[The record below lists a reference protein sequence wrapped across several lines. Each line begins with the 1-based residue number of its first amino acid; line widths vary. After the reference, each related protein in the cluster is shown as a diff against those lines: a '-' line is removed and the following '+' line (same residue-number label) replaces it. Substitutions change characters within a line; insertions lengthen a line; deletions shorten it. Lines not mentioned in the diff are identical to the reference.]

1 MSFWNIRVRKDGTAV
16 IVVTEQLGTKPTQVI
31 RAANKDLV
39 LTDNYLEVNNKG
51 QKLYL
56 PFSAVWYPKTPTP
69 YGILVAQGYLQKQPM
84 NLLNMLYELFSLI
97 LYNNNP
103 VTVNKLP
110 IDVQA
115 LFNKYQKIS
124 DKFDCVDFA
133 VIDNSIPLPY

>member
-56 PFSAVWYPKTPTP
+56 PFSAVWNPKTPTP

-133 VIDNSIPLPY
+133 VIGNLIPLPY

>member
-56 PFSAVWYPKTPTP
+56 PFSAVWYPKTPIP

-115 LFNKYQKIS
+115 LFDKYQKIS

-133 VIDNSIPLPY
+133 VIGNSIPLPY

>member
-16 IVVTEQLGTKPTQVI
+16 IVVTELLGIKPTQVI

-51 QKLYL
+51 RKLYL
-56 PFSAVWYPKTPTP
+56 PFSAVWYYKTPTP

-103 VTVNKLP
+103 VVVNKLP

-115 LFNKYQKIS
+115 LFYKYEKIS
-124 DKFDCVDFA
+124 NKFDFVDFA
-133 VIDNSIPLPY
+133 VIGNSIPLPY

>member
-1 MSFWNIRVRKDGTAV
+1 MNQGIYYLYEYETGQRKRN
-16 IVVTEQLGTKPTQVI
+16 LGFLQISHQYRSCMMTLHLKS
-31 RAANKDLV
+31 L
-39 LTDNYLEVNNKG
+39 

-56 PFSAVWYPKTPTP
+56 PFNKVWYPKTPTP

-84 NLLNMLYELFSLI
+84 SLLNMLYELFSLI

-103 VTVNKLP
+103 VVVNKLP

-124 DKFDCVDFA
+124 NKFDFVDFA
-133 VIDNSIPLPY
+133 VIGNSIPLPY

>member
-1 MSFWNIRVRKDGTAV
+1 MSFWNINVRKDGTAV
-16 IVVTEQLGTKPTQVI
+16 IVVTEQFGVKPTQII
-31 RAANKDLV
+31 RAANKDLT
-39 LTDNYLEVNNKG
+39 LTDNYLEVDNKG

-69 YGILVAQGYLQKQPM
+69 YGILVANGYLQKQPM
-84 NLLNMLYELFSLI
+84 NLLNMLYELFSLL

-103 VTVNKLP
+103 VVVNKLP

-124 DKFDCVDFA
+124 DKFDFVDFA
-133 VIDNSIPLPY
+133 VIGNLIP

>member
-1 MSFWNIRVRKDGTAV
+1 MSFWNINVRKDGTAV
-16 IVVTEQLGTKPTQVI
+16 IVVTEQFCVKPTQII
-31 RAANKDLV
+31 RAANKDLT
-39 LTDNYLEVNNKG
+39 LTDNYLEVDNKG

-69 YGILVAQGYLQKQPM
+69 YGILVANGYLQKQPM
-84 NLLNMLYELFSLI
+84 NLLNMLYELFSLL

-103 VTVNKLP
+103 VVVNKLP

-124 DKFDCVDFA
+124 DKFDFVDFA
-133 VIDNSIPLPY
+133 VIGNLIPLPY

>member
-1 MSFWNIRVRKDGTAV
+1 MSFWNIHVRKDGTAV
-16 IVVTEQLGTKPTQVI
+16 IVVAEALGIKPTQVI

-51 QKLYL
+51 RKLYL
-56 PFSAVWYPKTPTP
+56 PFSAVWYYKTPTP

-115 LFNKYQKIS
+115 LFDKYQKIS

-133 VIDNSIPLPY
+133 VIGNLIPLPY

>member
-133 VIDNSIPLPY
+133 VIGNLIPLPY